1 LADLSAQS
9 SEVRKI
15 ESEEVTVPAWT
26 LARNW
31 DSGKALKLI
40 RMEHWDFVVLQ
51 PGFDDLRGKAIGL
64 FDAEIRKN
72 GARTIVYV
80 IFARLG
86 TEQPGQYYERQEQ
99 AATAVG
105 ALSAPV
111 GPAWSEAIKAGIS
124 PHTLYGF
131 DGTHPSVAGTY
142 LAACV
147 FFAVIYSRSPEDLHP
162 PPWMPWI
169 PGVEG
174 PDIDRL
180 NSAAWRVVR
189 KAP

>member
-1 LADLSAQS
+1 MSSKRHAAFVAFASLVVLMGSTYAQDAAPSTAPAPLRVLFIGNSLTYTNALPKMLADLSAQS

-26 LARNW
+26 LARHW

-86 TEQPGQYYERQEQ
+86 TEQPGQYYDVPHDYFQ
-99 AATAVG
+99 
-105 ALSAPV
+105 PV
-111 GPAWSEAIKAGIS
+111 FVPLPWQ
-124 PHTLYGF
+124 PPPVFVHDF
-131 DGTHPSVAGTY
+131 VAG
-142 LAACV
+142 L
-147 FFAVIYSRSPEDLHP
+147 
-162 PPWMPWI
+162 
-169 PGVEG
+169 
-174 PDIDRL
+174 
-180 NSAAWRVVR
+180 
-189 KAP
+189 